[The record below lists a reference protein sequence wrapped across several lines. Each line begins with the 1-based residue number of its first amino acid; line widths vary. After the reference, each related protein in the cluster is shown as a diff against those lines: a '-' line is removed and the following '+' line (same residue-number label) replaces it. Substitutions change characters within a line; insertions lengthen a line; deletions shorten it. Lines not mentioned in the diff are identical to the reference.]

1 MDDSAPLSVLLH
13 PVNLRSLA
21 YLSAALAAVVLGGC
35 GTSSGTVTAAPPPH
49 TTSTQTTTTTGSTA
63 TTTQPGTGKPTVVIG
78 DKNYT
83 EQFVLGELYYEALQ
97 AQGFSVQINQNI
109 GAPQVTMQALASG
122 QLGMYPEYL
131 NVWDAQI
138 AGDADQFKTR
148 HAAYIAGNR
157 YALTHG
163 LELLN
168 PTPFSDTSAIG
179 VTVNFAKQNHL
190 HTIGD
195 LTKVES
201 SLNLGGP
208 PQFQQETTGG
218 LPTMEQAYGVIP
230 AAFTSLEIG
239 QQYKALDQDAV
250 QAADVNTTDAEL
262 TSGNYTLLGDPRH
275 VFGVGNVVPV
285 VSSETLDKEGPA
297 FEATVNKVSALLTL
311 PAIRA
316 LNAAVDLGGQAPAN
330 VAQRFLVDHGLIPPS
345 SSVI

>member
-1 MDDSAPLSVLLH
+1 M
-13 PVNLRSLA
+13 NLRLLA
-21 YLSAALAAVVLGGC
+21 YICAALTAAVLGGC
-35 GTSSGTVTAAPPPH
+35 DSSTGTVTAAPPPH
-49 TTSTQTTTTTGSTA
+49 TTSTQTTTTTTTA
-63 TTTQPGTGKPTVVIG
+63 TTQPGTGKPTVMIG

-97 AQGFSVQINQNI
+97 AQGFSVQIDQNI
-109 GAPQVTMQALASG
+109 GPPGVTMQALASG

-131 NVWDAQI
+131 NIWDAQI
-138 AGDADQFKTR
+138 AGDTHQFKTR

-179 VTVNFAKQNHL
+179 VTDNFAKQNNL
-190 HTIGD
+190 RTIGD
-195 LTKVES
+195 LSKVES
-201 SLNLGGP
+201 LLTIGGP
-208 PQFQQETTGG
+208 PQFQQETAAG
-218 LPTMEQAYGVIP
+218 LPTLEQVYGVIP
-230 AAFTSLEIG
+230 AGFKSLEIG

-250 QAADVNTTDAEL
+250 QAADVNTTDGEL

-275 VFGVGNVVPV
+275 VFGIGNVVPV

-297 FEATVNKVSALLTL
+297 FEDTVNKVSALLTL

-316 LNAAVDLGGQAPAN
+316 LNAAVDLGGEAPAN
-330 VAQRFLVDHGLIPPS
+330 VAERFLVDHGLIPPS

>member
-1 MDDSAPLSVLLH
+1 
-13 PVNLRSLA
+13 
-21 YLSAALAAVVLGGC
+21 VLGGC
-35 GTSSGTVTAAPPPH
+35 SSSSGTVTAPPPH
-49 TTSTQTTTTTGSTA
+49 TTTTHTTA
-63 TTTQPGTGKPTVVIG
+63 TTQPGTGKPTVVIG

-109 GAPQVTMQALASG
+109 GATEVTLQALMSG

-131 NVWDAQI
+131 NVWDSQV
-138 AGDADQFKTR
+138 AGDTNQFKTR
-148 HAAYIAGNR
+148 HTAYVAGNR

-179 VTVNFAKQNHL
+179 VTDNFAKQNRV
-190 HTIGD
+190 HTISD
-195 LTKVES
+195 LSKVES
-201 SLNLGGP
+201 LLTIGGP

-218 LPTMEQAYGVIP
+218 LPTLEQVYGVIP
-230 AAFTSLEIG
+230 SAFQSLEIG

-250 QAADVNTTDAEL
+250 QAADVNTTDAQL
-262 TSGNYTLLGDPRH
+262 TSGNYTLLSDPRH
-275 VFGVGNVVPV
+275 VFGIGNVVPV
-285 VSSETLDKEGPA
+285 VSSQVLDEEGPA
-297 FEATVNKVSALLTL
+297 FADTVNKVSALLTL

-316 LNAAVDLGGQAPAN
+316 LNAAVDLGGQDPSN
-330 VAQRFLVDHGLIPPS
+330 VARRFLVDHGLIPPS